1 MRRREF
7 VTLVCGGAVAAWP
20 FTARGQQPALPI
32 VGILNDT
39 NSDWVNVFRQGLKEG
54 GLIEGRDVLPISWCS
69 VESR

>member
-32 VGILNDT
+32 IGMLNDT
-39 NSDWVNVFRQGLKEG
+39 NSDWVDAFRQGL
-54 GLIEGRDVLPISWCS
+54 IS
-69 VESR
+69 